1 MIIINIISIMIT
13 RHTQKKVMII
23 LIVTIYSVILE
34 IEIEKKFK
42 QLDLG
47 KTYQKKKNK
56 YNQKI

>member
-1 MIIINIISIMIT
+1 MIT

-23 LIVTIYSVILE
+23 LIVNIYSVILE

-56 YNQKI
+56 YNPKI